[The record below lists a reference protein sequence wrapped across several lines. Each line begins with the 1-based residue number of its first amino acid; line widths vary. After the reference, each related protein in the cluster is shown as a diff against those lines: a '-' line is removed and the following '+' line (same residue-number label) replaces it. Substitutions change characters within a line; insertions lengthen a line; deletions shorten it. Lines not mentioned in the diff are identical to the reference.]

1 MEKSARKGSADIQR
15 QENMAFSSDDLK
27 LNCESEASRI
37 GDVLRKLLRNTRR
50 RGVVLGL
57 SGGIDSAVT
66 AALAVRALGSERVFG
81 IFMPESDSEPESLA
95 LGQLLAGHLGM
106 RSVLEDIAPALV
118 ALKCYERRN
127 AAVASVIA
135 EFKDDWKFK
144 LVLPGAEHRGLN
156 FYSVV
161 ARSPDG
167 REFKERLPLEAYLAI
182 VAATNFK
189 QRVRKTV
196 EYHWADRLNF
206 LVAGTPNRLEFDQG
220 FFVKQGDGASD
231 VKPIAH
237 LYKTQV
243 YELAAYLNIPDEIRR
258 RVPTTDTYSLPQGQ
272 DEFYFSL
279 TYDKLDICLYGKNHG
294 IGVEEVAMAAGLT
307 AAQVAHAFDD
317 IDAKR
322 NATRYQHLK
331 PVLLEEVV
339 NVG

>member
-1 MEKSARKGSADIQR
+1 MTFTRE
-15 QENMAFSSDDLK
+15 DLK
-27 LNCESEASRI
+27 LDCEREADRI
-37 GDVLRKLLRNTRR
+37 GDVLRKLLRETRR

-57 SGGIDSAVT
+57 SGGIDSSVT
-66 AALAVRALGSERVFG
+66 AALAVRAFGNERVFG
-81 IFMPESDSEPESLA
+81 IFMPEADSEPESLA
-95 LGQLLAGHLGM
+95 LGQRLANHLGI

-127 AAVASVIA
+127 EAVASVIPGFNA
-135 EFKDDWKFK
+135 DWKFK
-144 LVLPGAEHRGLN
+144 LVLPGADHRGLS

-167 REFKERLPLEAYLAI
+167 GEFKERLPLDAYLAI

-206 LVAGTPNRLEFDQG
+206 LVAGTPNRLEYDQG

-231 VKPIAH
+231 IKPIAH

-243 YELAAYLNIPDEIRR
+243 YEMAAYLGVPAEICRR
-258 RVPTTDTYSLPQGQ
+258 MPTTDTYSLPQGQ
-272 DEFYFSL
+272 DEFYFNLS
-279 TYDKLDICLYGKNHG
+279 YDKLDICLYGKNHH
-294 IGVEEVAMAAGLT
+294 IAVEEVAVAAGLT
-307 AAQVAHAFDD
+307 NAQVVHAFKD

-322 NATRYQHLK
+322 IATRYQHLK
-331 PVLLEEVV
+331 PVLLEKVV
-339 NVG
+339 DVG

>member
-1 MEKSARKGSADIQR
+1 MTFTRE
-15 QENMAFSSDDLK
+15 DLK
-27 LNCESEASRI
+27 LDCEREADRI
-37 GDVLRKLLRNTRR
+37 GDVLRKLLRETRR

-57 SGGIDSAVT
+57 SGGIDSSVT
-66 AALAVRALGSERVFG
+66 AALAVRALGNERVFG
-81 IFMPESDSEPESLA
+81 IFMPEADSEPESLA
-95 LGQLLAGHLGM
+95 LGQRLANHLGI

-127 AAVASVIA
+127 EAVASVIPGFNA
-135 EFKDDWKFK
+135 DWKFK
-144 LVLPGAEHRGLN
+144 LVLPGADHRGLS

-167 REFKERLPLEAYLAI
+167 GEFKERLPLDAYLAI

-206 LVAGTPNRLEFDQG
+206 LVAGTPNRLEYDQG

-231 VKPIAH
+231 IKPIAH

-243 YELAAYLNIPDEIRR
+243 YEMAAYLGVPAEICRR
-258 RVPTTDTYSLPQGQ
+258 MPTTDTYSLPQGQ
-272 DEFYFSL
+272 DEFYFNLS
-279 TYDKLDICLYGKNHG
+279 YDKLDICLYGKNHH
-294 IGVEEVAMAAGLT
+294 IAVEEVAVAAGLT
-307 AAQVAHAFDD
+307 NAQVVHAFKD

-322 NATRYQHLK
+322 IATRYQHLK
-331 PVLLEEVV
+331 PVLLEKVV
-339 NVG
+339 DVG

>member
-1 MEKSARKGSADIQR
+1 MTFTRE
-15 QENMAFSSDDLK
+15 DLK
-27 LNCESEASRI
+27 LDCEREADRI
-37 GDVLRKLLRNTRR
+37 GDVLRKLLRETRR

-57 SGGIDSAVT
+57 SGGIDSSVT
-66 AALAVRALGSERVFG
+66 AALAVRALGNERVFG
-81 IFMPESDSEPESLA
+81 IFMPEADSEPESLA
-95 LGQLLAGHLGM
+95 LGQRLANHLGI

-127 AAVASVIA
+127 EAVASVIPGFNA
-135 EFKDDWKFK
+135 DWKFK
-144 LVLPGAEHRGLN
+144 LVLPGADHRGLS

-167 REFKERLPLEAYLAI
+167 GEFKERLPLDAYLAI

-206 LVAGTPNRLEFDQG
+206 LVAGTPNRLEYDQG

-231 VKPIAH
+231 IKPIAH

-243 YELAAYLNIPDEIRR
+243 YEMAAYLGVPAEICRR
-258 RVPTTDTYSLPQGQ
+258 MPTTDTYSLPQGQ
-272 DEFYFSL
+272 DEFYFNLS
-279 TYDKLDICLYGKNHG
+279 YDKLDICLYGKNHH
-294 IGVEEVAMAAGLT
+294 IAVEEVAVAGGLT
-307 AAQVAHAFDD
+307 NAQVVHAFKD

-322 NATRYQHLK
+322 IATRYQHLK
-331 PVLLEEVV
+331 PVLLEKVV
-339 NVG
+339 DVG

>member
-1 MEKSARKGSADIQR
+1 MTFTRE
-15 QENMAFSSDDLK
+15 DLK
-27 LNCESEASRI
+27 LDCEREADRI
-37 GDVLRKLLRNTRR
+37 GDVLRKLLRETRR

-57 SGGIDSAVT
+57 SGGIDSSVT
-66 AALAVRALGSERVFG
+66 AALAERALGNERVFG
-81 IFMPESDSEPESLA
+81 IFMPEADSEPESLA
-95 LGQLLAGHLGM
+95 LGQRLANHLGI

-127 AAVASVIA
+127 EAVASVIPGFNA
-135 EFKDDWKFK
+135 DWKFK
-144 LVLPGAEHRGLN
+144 LVLPGADHRGLS

-167 REFKERLPLEAYLAI
+167 GEFKERLPLDAYLAI

-206 LVAGTPNRLEFDQG
+206 LVAGTPNRLEYDQG

-231 VKPIAH
+231 IKPIAH

-243 YELAAYLNIPDEIRR
+243 YEMAAYLGVPAEICRR
-258 RVPTTDTYSLPQGQ
+258 MPTTDTYSLPQGQ
-272 DEFYFSL
+272 DEFYFNLS
-279 TYDKLDICLYGKNHG
+279 YDKLDICLYGKNHH
-294 IGVEEVAMAAGLT
+294 IAVEEVAVAAGLT
-307 AAQVAHAFDD
+307 NAQVVHAFKD

-322 NATRYQHLK
+322 IATRYQHLK
-331 PVLLEEVV
+331 PVLLEKVV
-339 NVG
+339 DVG